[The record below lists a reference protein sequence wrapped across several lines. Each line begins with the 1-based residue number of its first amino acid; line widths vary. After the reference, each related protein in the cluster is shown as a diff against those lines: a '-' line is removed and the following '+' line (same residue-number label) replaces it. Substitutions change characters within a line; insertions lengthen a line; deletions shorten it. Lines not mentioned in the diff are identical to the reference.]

1 MKMTSVREISF
12 SREIQKNSQIFGFA
26 RPFSARS
33 DEINP
38 KSLRKSYVAQSGTR
52 KKFGLLLSPNR
63 QAPSNAEGGTFT
75 REFSGPILLC

>member
-38 KSLRKSYVAQSGTR
+38 KSLRKSYVA
-52 KKFGLLLSPNR
+52 K
-63 QAPSNAEGGTFT
+63 
-75 REFSGPILLC
+75 